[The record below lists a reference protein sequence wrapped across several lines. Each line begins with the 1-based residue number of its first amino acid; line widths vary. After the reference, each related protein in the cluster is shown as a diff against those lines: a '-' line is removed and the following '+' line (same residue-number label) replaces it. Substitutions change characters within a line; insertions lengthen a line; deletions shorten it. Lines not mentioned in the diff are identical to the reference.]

1 MSKGKLVVYTGF
13 SGVGKGT
20 VLKRIREL
28 DDSVKLSVSCTT
40 REPREGETD
49 GVEYFFVTKDEF
61 RRLIDEDGFLEYA
74 TYCDN
79 YYGTPRKAVEEMLE
93 KGFNVFLEIE
103 VQGGMQVMSKMP
115 DCVSIFVVPPSIEEL
130 ERRLRGRGTET
141 DEKIR
146 SRLDQAEREMAES
159 GRYDYIVVNDD
170 VSRAAGEILK
180 TMRKIR
186 RRK

>member
-61 RRLIDEDGFLEYA
+61 RCLIDEDGFLEYA

-103 VQGGMQVMSKMP
+103 VQGGMQVLSKMP

-130 ERRLRGRGTET
+130 ERRLRGRGTE
-141 DEKIR
+141 DEETILK
-146 SRLDQAEREMAES
+146 RLAAVKTEQE
-159 GRYDYIVVNDD
+159 YILNYEHTVLNDD
-170 VSRAAGEILK
+170 VDRAAKEI
-180 TMRKIR
+180 ISIIHS
-186 RRK
+186 

>member
-130 ERRLRGRGTET
+130 ERRLRGRGTE
-141 DEKIR
+141 DEETILK
-146 SRLDQAEREMAES
+146 RLAAVKTEQE
-159 GRYDYIVVNDD
+159 YILNYEHTVLNED
-170 VSRAAGEILK
+170 VDRAAKEI
-180 TMRKIR
+180 ISIIHS
-186 RRK
+186 